1 MFVFVAFTWQSYA
14 QFSESFETEIPSSWT
29 VIDNDGQG
37 NTWEFSDNPNGGAQL
52 GSGVASI
59 TYESNA
65 HDDYLITPQISV
77 TTGVSDR
84 ISFYVRS
91 RSATFIETYEVLLST
106 GTNAVV
112 DFTEVLQVDTDAPVT
127 WTQIVLDLS
136 SYAGQ
141 SVYVAVRATG
151 TNEFNLY
158 VDNFVNDTP
167 PSCPPVT
174 DLNAANILET
184 SALLSWTAGG
194 SEALWDIEIVDVTA
208 GDTVTGTATA
218 TGVTNPYS
226 VSGLT
231 GNNAY
236 EFYVRADCDANG
248 TSTWVGP
255 FAFTTACSATVAPYT
270 EDFETFTTADAA
282 FTIENCWTG
291 SGGAYFWESAPGTD
305 AGSGGTGPDA
315 SITTGNYFYTEASN
329 GTSGDTTDL
338 LSPLVDL
345 TALTDPALTFNY
357 HMFGG
362 DIGTLDILV
371 NGTDNVWSLSGQQQ
385 GSETSPWE
393 LAVVDL
399 AAYAGQTISVT
410 FRATSAGTFEGDMA
424 IDNVSFTELPAC
436 PAPNVLTVTNIEDDS
451 ADLGWTENGSA
462 TAWDVE
468 IVDVTAGGTATGTPT
483 STGVTNPYTAMG
495 LVENNDYQFYVRS
508 DCGSTWAGPFSFTTL
523 ETCPRPS
530 ALTATNIMETSAVL
544 GWTEN
549 GSATTW
555 NIEIVDITAGATV
568 TGTATATGVTNPY
581 TAMSLVG
588 DNAYEFYVQS
598 DCGADGTSAWV
609 GPFAFNT
616 PYVAVA
622 PDCTNGIF
630 LDTGGQSGNYSSS
643 ETITWTI
650 CPDNSGDAVSVNFS
664 SFSTENDGDSAC
676 YDGLTIH
683 NGADATAATIDP
695 PAGGSIWCWDRDDVT
710 PSGTGD
716 LQGMTIT
723 SSDASGCLTFVFT
736 SDGSVTRSG
745 WIANVTCNTLSLD
758 NLEQDAAFTYY
769 PNPVENTLTLNAQN
783 NIQNVSV
790 YNMLGQEVV
799 RITPNTI
806 DTEVDM
812 SDLQIGTYFVKVTIN
827 NATKTIKVL
836 KK

>member
-1 MFVFVAFTWQSYA
+1 MKKITLLLIVCLALAWQGFSQTTVTCGSPTNQSGDCYVSGANLDYQFVASDATQYLTITVNAGQVENNWDEFIVYDGADATAPELYNGYGTAGDLAGLTFT
-14 QFSESFETEIPSSWT
+14 
-29 VIDNDGQG
+29 
-37 NTWEFSDNPNGGAQL
+37 
-52 GSGVASI
+52 
-59 TYESNA
+59 
-65 HDDYLITPQISV
+65 
-77 TTGVSDR
+77 TTGANLFVR
-84 ISFYVRS
+84 IQADGS
-91 RSATFIETYEVLLST
+91 
-106 GTNAVV
+106 V
-112 DFTEVLQVDTDAPVT
+112 DCVG
-127 WTQIVLDLS
+127 S
-136 SYAGQ
+136 SYTPLDFD
-141 SVYVAVRATG
+141 VVCT
-151 TNEFNLY
+151 
-158 VDNFVNDTP
+158 TP
-167 PSCPPVT
+167 PSCIDPSMLT
-174 DLNAANILET
+174 ANTITTT
-184 SALLSWTAGG
+184 SAVLGWT
-194 SEALWDIEIVDVTA
+194 EN
-208 GDTVTGTATA
+208 GTATA
-218 TGVTNPYS
+218 WNIEIVASGSSPTGTPTASGVANPYS
-226 VSGLT
+226 VTGLT
-231 GNNAY
+231 AATGY
-236 EFYVRADCDANG
+236 EFYVQADCAADG
-248 TSTWVGP
+248 TSNWVGP
-255 FAFTTACSATVAPYT
+255 FAFTTPCNATAAPYT

-329 GTSGDTTDL
+329 GTTGDTTDL

-385 GSETSPWE
+385 TSETSPWE

-436 PAPNVLTVTNIEDDS
+436 PAPNALTVTNIEDDS

-462 TAWDVE
+462 TAWDIE

-549 GSATTW
+549 GSATSW
-555 NIEIVDITAGATV
+555 NIEIVDITAGGTV
-568 TGTATATGVTNPY
+568 TGTATTTGVTNPY
-581 TAMSLVG
+581 TIMNLVG
-588 DNAYEFYVQS
+588 DNAYEFYVQA

-630 LDTGGQSGNYSSS
+630 LDTGGQSGDYSSS

-664 SFSTENDGDSAC
+664 SFSTENNGDSAC
-676 YDGLTIH
+676 YDGLTIY

-695 PAGGSIWCWDRDDVT
+695 PAGGSIWCWDRNDAT

-736 SDGSVTRSG
+736 SDGSVTRPG

-758 NLEQDAAFTYY
+758 NLEQDAVFTYH

-799 RITPNTI
+799 RIAPNTI